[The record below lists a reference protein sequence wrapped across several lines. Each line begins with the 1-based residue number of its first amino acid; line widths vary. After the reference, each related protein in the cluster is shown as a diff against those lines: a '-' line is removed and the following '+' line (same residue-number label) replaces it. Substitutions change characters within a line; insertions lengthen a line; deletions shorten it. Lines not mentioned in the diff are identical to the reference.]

1 MKILMVTDLYPE
13 AEERDP
19 SVFALHR
26 FCRQWALDNQVWVL
40 RPYCT
45 PNWRLRKRPTPSWW
59 SMQGVDV
66 MSVAVPKFP
75 ARPWFFSGLLQRAMK
90 RIQPDVVVGHLGF
103 NLYLAARLAKRNRLP
118 LVAGVHMGDLVHG
131 PSMLGETRL
140 KRVFGQANRLAPRS
154 PAVSRRLLKRFPEL
168 ESRSRITWSGL
179 DSLGFLP
186 RATGENGLFEPL
198 AGESLQIITAC
209 RLTKLKNVD
218 VTLRALAGLG
228 STISWKLTVAGDGP
242 ERSRLERLAVKLGIA
257 ARVTF
262 TGWLERS
269 LLRDHLSRAH
279 LFVMVSAPE
288 TFGLVYLD
296 AMAAGC
302 LVVGACAEGIDGI
315 VVDGR
320 NGWLCP
326 AGDAGVLGG
335 LFLRYFSMK
344 RDDLS
349 RMARESRLTVAD
361 LTEEAAAKNYLE
373 ILREAKEA
381 GAIK

>member
-1 MKILMVTDLYPE
+1 MKILMLTDLYPE
-13 AEERDP
+13 AQEADP

-45 PNWRLRKRPTPSWW
+45 PNWRLRKRSMPSRW
-59 SMQGVDV
+59 QLEGVDV

-75 ARPWFFSGLLQRAMK
+75 ARPWFFSGFLQRVMN
-90 RIQPDVVVGHLGF
+90 RIQPDVMVGHLGF

-118 LVAGVHMGDLVHG
+118 LVAAVHMGDLVHG
-131 PSMLGETRL
+131 PRMLGETRL
-140 KRVFGQANRLAPRS
+140 KRVFQQANRLAPRS
-154 PAVSRRLLKRFPEL
+154 LAVSRRLLKRFPEL
-168 ESRSRITWSGL
+168 ESRSWTAWSGL
-179 DSLGFLP
+179 DSAGF
-186 RATGENGLFEPL
+186 RSDAARENRLCEPL
-198 AGESLQIITAC
+198 AGQPLRIITAC

-228 STISWKLTVAGDGP
+228 STISWELIVAGDGP
-242 ERSRLERLAVKLGIA
+242 ERARLERLAVKLGIA

-269 LLRDHLSRAH
+269 LLRDHLSRAQ

-302 LVVGACAEGIDGI
+302 LVVGAKNEGIDGI
-315 VVDGR
+315 VKHQR

-326 AGDAGVLGG
+326 PGDPDALAAVLREVDSLGADS
-335 LFLRYFSMK
+335 RQ
-344 RDDLS
+344 
-349 RMARESRLTVAD
+349 RMARESRRTVAA
-361 LTEEAAAKNYLE
+361 LTEEAAAGNYLD
-373 ILREAKEA
+373 ILREAVNA
-381 GAIK
+381 GER